1 MGKKSNKGNN
11 DDIYQSDQVNKKHRI
26 KSEKLQKRIERKR
39 NKKKV
44 KEIHHAK
51 RTLFKYIISNFH
63 QRKQNIDLTRLP
75 LDFKEI
81 QKTVKSILSQKD
93 MDSVNRLLTMFDTM
107 EKTVKEVD
115 ISSFKNKTIIKDI
128 AKFMRVMHVQQNPK
142 NPMKYSLY
150 HMFRKRD
157 PKVRYTTN
165 VDDLLKADVIIL
177 PGTKSTLHD
186 LYELRRN
193 GCAQAIVRAHR
204 DGATVLGICG
214 GYQLMGV
221 EVCDP
226 GHVEGDVERLPGLG
240 LLPVTTTMSGEK
252 LTRQVTTQYGP
263 GYEIHMGETLPFG
276 QTAPSPLLHLA
287 DGRDDGYLAD
297 RRCMGTYVHGI
308 LDNAAFV
315 DFLLEPFAEKLAERS
330 QPFDYVAY
338 KERQYDLLADHVR
351 RHLDMQRLYQILTD
365 E

>member
-11 DDIYQSDQVNKKHRI
+11 GDIYQSDQVNKKHRI

-165 VDDLLKADVIIL
+165 VDEIIPECLSSYYLLVKSLFDYYIKEQKKEEGIIEKDEEKNEEKKEEKEEKEIDEKEKIDEEYRLIEENVGQNAELINKAFSRILNDNKNKDKIIKDKNKMKTEEDGLETDLNNVKENQVDEGIKDDNNEIKNKLK
-177 PGTKSTLHD
+177 P
-186 LYELRRN
+186 N
-193 GCAQAIVRAHR
+193 
-204 DGATVLGICG
+204 
-214 GYQLMGV
+214 
-221 EVCDP
+221 
-226 GHVEGDVERLPGLG
+226 
-240 LLPVTTTMSGEK
+240 
-252 LTRQVTTQYGP
+252 
-263 GYEIHMGETLPFG
+263 
-276 QTAPSPLLHLA
+276 
-287 DGRDDGYLAD
+287 
-297 RRCMGTYVHGI
+297 
-308 LDNAAFV
+308 
-315 DFLLEPFAEKLAERS
+315 DFLKMTMN
-330 QPFDYVAY
+330 
-338 KERQYDLLADHVR
+338 LLNN
-351 RHLDMQRLYQILTD
+351 
-365 E
+365 

>member
-1 MGKKSNKGNN
+1 MGKKSNKVNN

-81 QKTVKSILSQKD
+81 QKTVKSILAQKD

-165 VDDLLKADVIIL
+165 VDEIIPECLSSYYLLVKSLFDYYIKEQKKEEGIIEKDEEKNEEKNEEKEIDEKEKIDEEYRLIEENVGQNAELINKAFSRILNDNKNKDKINKDKNKMKTEENGLDTDLNNVKENQVDEGIKDDNNEIKNKLK
-177 PGTKSTLHD
+177 P
-186 LYELRRN
+186 N
-193 GCAQAIVRAHR
+193 
-204 DGATVLGICG
+204 
-214 GYQLMGV
+214 
-221 EVCDP
+221 
-226 GHVEGDVERLPGLG
+226 
-240 LLPVTTTMSGEK
+240 
-252 LTRQVTTQYGP
+252 
-263 GYEIHMGETLPFG
+263 
-276 QTAPSPLLHLA
+276 
-287 DGRDDGYLAD
+287 
-297 RRCMGTYVHGI
+297 
-308 LDNAAFV
+308 
-315 DFLLEPFAEKLAERS
+315 DFLKMTMN
-330 QPFDYVAY
+330 
-338 KERQYDLLADHVR
+338 LLNN
-351 RHLDMQRLYQILTD
+351 
-365 E
+365 

>member
-1 MGKKSNKGNN
+1 MGKKNQVGNN
-11 DDIYQSDQVNKKHRI
+11 DIYQQDQVNKKHRV
-26 KSEKLQKRIERKR
+26 KSEKLQKRIEKKR

-107 EKTVKEVD
+107 EKTVKEID
-115 ISSFKNKTIIKDI
+115 ITTFKNKTIIKDV

-165 VDDLLKADVIIL
+165 VDEIIPECLSSYYLLVKSLFDYYIKEQKKEEGIIEPVDNEKNDNDNKEEENELDEKDKIDEEYRQIEENVGQNAELINKAFSRILNDNNKKNKEELKKNKMKIEEDELETDLNKIKENQVNDEIKDNNNDIKNKLK
-177 PGTKSTLHD
+177 P
-186 LYELRRN
+186 N
-193 GCAQAIVRAHR
+193 
-204 DGATVLGICG
+204 
-214 GYQLMGV
+214 
-221 EVCDP
+221 
-226 GHVEGDVERLPGLG
+226 
-240 LLPVTTTMSGEK
+240 
-252 LTRQVTTQYGP
+252 
-263 GYEIHMGETLPFG
+263 
-276 QTAPSPLLHLA
+276 
-287 DGRDDGYLAD
+287 
-297 RRCMGTYVHGI
+297 
-308 LDNAAFV
+308 
-315 DFLLEPFAEKLAERS
+315 DFLKMTMN
-330 QPFDYVAY
+330 
-338 KERQYDLLADHVR
+338 LLNN
-351 RHLDMQRLYQILTD
+351 
-365 E
+365 

>member
-11 DDIYQSDQVNKKHRI
+11 GDIYQSDQVNKKHRI

-128 AKFMRVMHVQQNPK
+128 AKFMRVMHVQQNHK

-165 VDDLLKADVIIL
+165 VDEIIPECLSSYYLLVKSLFDYYIKEQKKEEGIIEKDEEKNEEKNEEKEIDEKEKIDEEYRLIEENVGQNAELINKAFSRILNDNKNKDKINKDKNKMKTEENGLETDLNNVKENQVDEGIKDDNNEIKNKLK
-177 PGTKSTLHD
+177 P
-186 LYELRRN
+186 N
-193 GCAQAIVRAHR
+193 
-204 DGATVLGICG
+204 
-214 GYQLMGV
+214 
-221 EVCDP
+221 
-226 GHVEGDVERLPGLG
+226 
-240 LLPVTTTMSGEK
+240 
-252 LTRQVTTQYGP
+252 
-263 GYEIHMGETLPFG
+263 
-276 QTAPSPLLHLA
+276 
-287 DGRDDGYLAD
+287 
-297 RRCMGTYVHGI
+297 
-308 LDNAAFV
+308 
-315 DFLLEPFAEKLAERS
+315 DFLKMTMN
-330 QPFDYVAY
+330 
-338 KERQYDLLADHVR
+338 LLNN
-351 RHLDMQRLYQILTD
+351 
-365 E
+365 

>member
-11 DDIYQSDQVNKKHRI
+11 GDIYQSDQVNKKHRI

-39 NKKKV
+39 NKKKI

-107 EKTVKEVD
+107 EKTVKEID
-115 ISSFKNKTIIKDI
+115 ISTFKNKTIIKDI

-165 VDDLLKADVIIL
+165 VDEIIPECLSSYYLLVKSLFDYYIKEQKKEEGIIEKEEEKDEEKNEDKKEEEIDEKEKIDEEYRLIEENVGQNAELINKAFSRILNDNKNKDKLNKDKNKMKIGEDGLETDLNNIKENQIEEGIKDDNNEIKNKLK
-177 PGTKSTLHD
+177 P
-186 LYELRRN
+186 N
-193 GCAQAIVRAHR
+193 
-204 DGATVLGICG
+204 
-214 GYQLMGV
+214 
-221 EVCDP
+221 
-226 GHVEGDVERLPGLG
+226 
-240 LLPVTTTMSGEK
+240 
-252 LTRQVTTQYGP
+252 
-263 GYEIHMGETLPFG
+263 
-276 QTAPSPLLHLA
+276 
-287 DGRDDGYLAD
+287 
-297 RRCMGTYVHGI
+297 
-308 LDNAAFV
+308 
-315 DFLLEPFAEKLAERS
+315 DFLKMTMN
-330 QPFDYVAY
+330 
-338 KERQYDLLADHVR
+338 LLNN
-351 RHLDMQRLYQILTD
+351 
-365 E
+365 

>member
-165 VDDLLKADVIIL
+165 VDEIIPECLSSYYLLVKSLFDYYIKEQKKEEGIIEKDEEKNEEKKEEKEEKEIDEKEKIDEEYRLIEENVGQNAELINKAFSRILNDNKNKDEINKDKNKMKTEENGLETDLNNVKENQVDEGIKDDNNEIKKKLK
-177 PGTKSTLHD
+177 P
-186 LYELRRN
+186 N
-193 GCAQAIVRAHR
+193 
-204 DGATVLGICG
+204 
-214 GYQLMGV
+214 
-221 EVCDP
+221 
-226 GHVEGDVERLPGLG
+226 
-240 LLPVTTTMSGEK
+240 
-252 LTRQVTTQYGP
+252 
-263 GYEIHMGETLPFG
+263 
-276 QTAPSPLLHLA
+276 
-287 DGRDDGYLAD
+287 
-297 RRCMGTYVHGI
+297 
-308 LDNAAFV
+308 
-315 DFLLEPFAEKLAERS
+315 DFLKMTMN
-330 QPFDYVAY
+330 
-338 KERQYDLLADHVR
+338 LLNN
-351 RHLDMQRLYQILTD
+351 
-365 E
+365 

>member
-11 DDIYQSDQVNKKHRI
+11 GDIYQSDQVNKKHRI

-165 VDDLLKADVIIL
+165 VDEIIPECLSSYYLLVKSLFDYYIKEQKKEEGIIEKDEEKNEEKNEEKEIDEKEKIDEEYRLIEENVGQNAELINKAFSRILNDNNKNKNKDKQQDLKKNKIKIEEDELETDLNNVKENQVDEGIKDDNNEIKNKLK
-177 PGTKSTLHD
+177 P
-186 LYELRRN
+186 N
-193 GCAQAIVRAHR
+193 
-204 DGATVLGICG
+204 
-214 GYQLMGV
+214 
-221 EVCDP
+221 
-226 GHVEGDVERLPGLG
+226 
-240 LLPVTTTMSGEK
+240 
-252 LTRQVTTQYGP
+252 
-263 GYEIHMGETLPFG
+263 
-276 QTAPSPLLHLA
+276 
-287 DGRDDGYLAD
+287 
-297 RRCMGTYVHGI
+297 
-308 LDNAAFV
+308 
-315 DFLLEPFAEKLAERS
+315 DFLKMTMN
-330 QPFDYVAY
+330 
-338 KERQYDLLADHVR
+338 LLNN
-351 RHLDMQRLYQILTD
+351 
-365 E
+365 